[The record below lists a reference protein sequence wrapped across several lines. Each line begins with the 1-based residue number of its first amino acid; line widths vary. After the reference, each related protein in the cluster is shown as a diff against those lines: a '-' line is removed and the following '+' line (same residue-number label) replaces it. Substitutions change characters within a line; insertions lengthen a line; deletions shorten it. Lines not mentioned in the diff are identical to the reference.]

1 MEEKQ
6 KKNRR
11 KRMADDT
18 MECNVKGKK
27 AKHCPEEEGTKCQLE
42 KWRENKES

>member
-1 MEEKQ
+1 MNGR
-6 KKNRR
+6 KKKSKRI
-11 KRMADDT
+11 RMADDT

-27 AKHCPEEEGTKCQLE
+27 AKQEEEGRKSQLE